1 MITNNDV
8 VEFNYEDPNPIK
20 VINNDN
26 IYINNLNNINTINY
40 SMTNHNTSF
49 NVLNKETINENEN
62 ILFI

>member
-20 VINNDN
+20 VINNNN
-26 IYINNLNNINTINY
+26 IHINNINTINH

-62 ILFI
+62 I